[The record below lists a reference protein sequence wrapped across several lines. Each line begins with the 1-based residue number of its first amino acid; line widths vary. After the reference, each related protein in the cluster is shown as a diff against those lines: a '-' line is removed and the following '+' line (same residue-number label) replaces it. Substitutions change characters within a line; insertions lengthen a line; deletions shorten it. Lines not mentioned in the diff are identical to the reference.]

1 MSSPLLS
8 VCVCTHD
15 RPDYLADCL
24 EGLRHQTV
32 ASHLFEVLVI
42 DSASG
47 PLAARRL
54 AHLVGIG
61 ANENLLRVDQPGLSR
76 ARNAGA
82 GASHADYICYI
93 DDDAIPAPNLVEMA
107 LRAITETDPPPA
119 LIGGRILPLW
129 EIPLPPWW
137 PARLQGVLS
146 IVEVEGS
153 GEYRSSDLP
162 RGLEPCGAN
171 FVVHVPTLLAAGGF
185 PLQAG
190 RTGNSLLS
198 DEEVQLAWR
207 LQDAGHSVRYD
218 SRLVVRHQIQAARM
232 TPGWLL
238 SRMHWQGVSAV
249 LTRRTLGRSGAVWRE
264 LPRRLAVALLYGP
277 TALFPRTSPLLIGMR
292 WRLAYA
298 LGFLRGAVF
307 WRMAPSLTGTADS
320 SPALL
325 SRHSRESG
333 NPSRNEQLGNRP
345 ITRRRPR
352 RGAAHAV
359 PDVPT
364 PRAAPSS

>member
-1 MSSPLLS
+1 MPIPLLS

-24 EGLRHQTV
+24 EGLRHQTI
-32 ASHLFEVLVI
+32 ASDLFEVLVI

-47 PLAARRL
+47 PPAAQRL
-54 AHLVGIG
+54 THLVGIG
-61 ANENLLRVDQPGLSR
+61 ANETLLRVDQPGLSR

-82 GASHADYICYI
+82 EAAHADYVCYI

-107 LRAITETDPPPA
+107 LRAITEADPPPV

-137 PARLQGVLS
+137 PVRLQGVLS

-153 GEYRSSDLP
+153 GEYRSGDLP

-249 LTRRTLGRSGAVWRE
+249 LTRRTLGRSAAVWRE
-264 LPRRLAVALLYGP
+264 LPRRLTVALLYGP
-277 TALFPRTSPLLIGMR
+277 TALFPRASPVLIGMR

-298 LGFLRGAVF
+298 LGFLRGAMF
-307 WRMAPSLTGTADS
+307 W
-320 SPALL
+320 
-325 SRHSRESG
+325 
-333 NPSRNEQLGNRP
+333 
-345 ITRRRPR
+345 
-352 RGAAHAV
+352 
-359 PDVPT
+359 
-364 PRAAPSS
+364 